1 MLINPLDVPLTA
13 TTGTEASRLAKGSG
27 QPYGHV
33 FVKATTGAAA
43 IRDHL
48 NEGIEDDN
56 RDPDGRCTHCCA
68 RKM

>member
-1 MLINPLDVPLTA
+1 MLTDPLNLPSTKLTGA
-13 TTGTEASRLAKGSG
+13 AALREARKGG

-48 NEGIEDDN
+48 NEEMEKHDN
-56 RDPDGRCTHCCA
+56 RKSDGRCPRCGT
-68 RKM
+68 